1 MPTLSFVL
9 FALSSLFAVIDPL
22 GCIPFFSGLTAR
34 MTDRQKR
41 RTLARSLTIAFCVLM
56 AFTWGG
62 TALLKLFGIT
72 INAFRIAGGVI
83 FFGIGLDM
91 LRSEPRRWRTGINR
105 AYADDLVARDED
117 DPDGDDPSITPL
129 AIPLLAGPGSITTVM
144 VLRADGGASPLG
156 GALVSA
162 AVLRHPGADGGD
174 RALRRPR
181 AASPR
186 RERDEGG
193 REAHGPR
200 AHRHRHP
207 AHHRRRGAG
216 GAQHARHRG
225 LGAGRP
231 VPWPPP
237 AGSSVKPR
245 LHAPT
250 PGLRQ
255 PSRQRGVRQDRR
267 QSGRQRAR
275 IAGRDEQAIHP
286 VTDDLA
292 AAARDGR
299 HHGHAADHRFQG
311 DQAERFGGRGD
322 GLDIEGAAEPRCLD
336 LVAMEFHDVRESPG
350 RTRQHAAGGRR

>member
-105 AYADDLVARDED
+105 AYAEDLGARDED

-162 AVLRHPGADGGD
+162 AVLAILVLTAVIVHFAD
-174 RALRRPR
+174 RVLRR
-181 AASPR
+181 
-186 RERDEGG
+186 
-193 REAHGPR
+193 
-200 AHRHRHP
+200 
-207 AHHRRRGAG
+207 
-216 GAQHARHRG
+216 
-225 LGAGRP
+225 LGASGMKVVEKLMGLVLTVIAIQLIIDGVVP
-231 VPWPPP
+231 V
-237 AGSSVKPR
+237 
-245 LHAPT
+245 
-250 PGLRQ
+250 
-255 PSRQRGVRQDRR
+255 VRNML
-267 QSGRQRAR
+267 G
-275 IAGRDEQAIHP
+275 
-286 VTDDLA
+286 
-292 AAARDGR
+292 
-299 HHGHAADHRFQG
+299 
-311 DQAERFGGRGD
+311 
-322 GLDIEGAAEPRCLD
+322 IEG
-336 LVAMEFHDVRESPG
+336 
-350 RTRQHAAGGRR
+350 